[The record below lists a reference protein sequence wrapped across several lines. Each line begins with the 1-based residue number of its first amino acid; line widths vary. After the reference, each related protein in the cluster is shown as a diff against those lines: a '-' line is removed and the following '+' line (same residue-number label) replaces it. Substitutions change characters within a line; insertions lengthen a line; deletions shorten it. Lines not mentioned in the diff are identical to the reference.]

1 MDREEMIKELMENE
15 GLSEDEAE
23 ERLVQYEE
31 EEEHLGYFRFMEIFD
46 QHK

>member
-1 MDREEMIKELMENE
+1 MIKELMENE

-31 EEEHLGYFRFMEIFD
+31 EEEEHLGYFRFMEIFD